1 MKLYTVTAYIYFW
14 IKVSWSVK
22 KQRNMKKLISKM
34 SMGTQL
40 SLKSGI
46 LWLFPFHIV
55 YIVQLFK
62 ESAGLLPMAGR
73 PWSQFHSR
81 RKMKAKQNKKR
92 EKKKGQGEK
101 PWNVFQQTV
110 FEKDHCGDDA
120 RDEDGISTITA
131 WTRITKKE
139 GAM

>member
-1 MKLYTVTAYIYFW
+1 MAYIYFEYKFHEVW
-14 IKVSWSVK
+14 K
-22 KQRNMKKLISKM
+22 KEKYEKLISKM
-34 SMGTQL
+34 SVGTQL

-46 LWLFPFHIV
+46 FCDFFLFHNV

-62 ESAGLLPMAGR
+62 ESARLLPTAER

-92 EKKKGQGEK
+92 EKKKKQGGK
-101 PWNVFQQTV
+101 PWNVFQQRV

-120 RDEDGISTITA
+120 WNKDGI
-131 WTRITKKE
+131 
-139 GAM
+139 